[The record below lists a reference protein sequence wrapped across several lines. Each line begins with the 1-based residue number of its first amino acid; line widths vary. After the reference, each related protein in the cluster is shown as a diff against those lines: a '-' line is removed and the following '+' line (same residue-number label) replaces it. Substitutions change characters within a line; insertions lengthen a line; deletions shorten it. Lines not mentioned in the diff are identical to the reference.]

1 MTDERLRH
9 NLRLTGAF
17 IAFLLVVIT
26 GPLAFAWLSGVD
38 YWSVERVLIAV
49 LLGLV
54 LISELLGLM
63 LFAWHLPRDLR
74 HSNALRGNRRT
85 TAKRAEKR

>member
-54 LISELLGLM
+54 FISGMLGLM
-63 LFAWHLPRDLR
+63 IFAWHLPRELR
-74 HSNALRGNRRT
+74 HSNALWRRRT
-85 TAKRAEKR
+85 SIRRTKRER